1 MKSASCITSFHRCA
15 ACLSTDERRA
25 VRPTCFY
32 ALTDNGGLHQHTHFE
47 MTATAAQTNKHM
59 TFTGPDGRIEA
70 LVDAPQG
77 HMAGIAVV
85 AHPHP
90 LVGGNAEHKIP
101 ATLARLFQRHG
112 WLAVRPNFRGV
123 GGTEGK
129 HDKGIGET
137 EDLLAVIEALRR
149 DHPGMPLALAGFS
162 FGAFV
167 HAHVAQRLTEAG
179 TPPACTI
186 LVGIPSGQVKAQR
199 HYDTPAAPRDALV
212 IHGEEDEVVE
222 LSAVMDWARPQR
234 LPVVVLPGA
243 NHFLTGSFN
252 AFTSVVERHL
262 SSLSR

>member
-1 MKSASCITSFHRCA
+1 M
-15 ACLSTDERRA
+15 TD
-25 VRPTCFY
+25 
-32 ALTDNGGLHQHTHFE
+32 
-47 MTATAAQTNKHM
+47 TATPTTSTATY
-59 TFTGPDGRIEA
+59 TGPAGRIEA
-70 LVDAPQG
+70 VIDAPRG
-77 HMAGIAVV
+77 EMVGICVV

-129 HDKGIGET
+129 HDAGIGET
-137 EDLLAVIEALRR
+137 EDLLAVIDALRR
-149 DHPGMPLALAGFS
+149 EHPGMPLALAGFS

-167 HAHVAQRLTEAG
+167 HAHVAQRLAEAG
-179 TPPACTI
+179 IRPACTI

-199 HYDTPAAPRDALV
+199 YYDTPAAPRDALV
-212 IHGEEDEVVE
+212 IHGEQDEVVE

-234 LPVVVLPGA
+234 LPVVVLSGA

-252 AFTSVVERHL
+252 AFTATVERHL
-262 SSLSR
+262 ASLR

>member
-1 MKSASCITSFHRCA
+1 
-15 ACLSTDERRA
+15 
-25 VRPTCFY
+25 
-32 ALTDNGGLHQHTHFE
+32 
-47 MTATAAQTNKHM
+47 MTATATHTTTLS
-59 TFTGPDGRIEA
+59 TFNGPVGQIEA
-70 LVDAPQG
+70 RIDAPHGQVK
-77 HMAGIAVV
+77 GIAVV

-101 ATLARLFQRHG
+101 TMLARLFQRRG

-123 GGTEGK
+123 GGTEGH

-137 EDLLAVIEALRR
+137 EDLLAVIDALRSE
-149 DHPGMPLALAGFS
+149 HPGVPLALAGFS

-167 HAHVAQRLTEAG
+167 LAHVAQRMAEAG
-179 TPPACTI
+179 TPAACTV

-212 IHGEEDEVVE
+212 IHGEADEVVD
-222 LSAVMDWARPQR
+222 LSAVLDWARPQR

-243 NHFLTGSFN
+243 NHFLTGSLN

-262 SSLSR
+262 ASLD

>member
-1 MKSASCITSFHRCA
+1 
-15 ACLSTDERRA
+15 
-25 VRPTCFY
+25 
-32 ALTDNGGLHQHTHFE
+32 
-47 MTATAAQTNKHM
+47 MTATATKNTGRA
-59 TFTGPDGRIEA
+59 TFTGPAGTIEA
-70 LVDAPQG
+70 LIDAPDG
-77 HMAGIAVV
+77 KVAGVAVV

-90 LVGGNAEHKIP
+90 LIGGNAEHKIP

-112 WLAVRPNFRGV
+112 WQAVRPNFRGV

-137 EDLLAVIEALRR
+137 EDLLAVIDTLRR
-149 DHPGMPLALAGFS
+149 DHPGLPLALAGFS

-167 HAHVAQRLTEAG
+167 HAHVAQRLAEAG

-199 HYDTPAAPRDALV
+199 YYDTPAAPRDALV

-252 AFTSVVERHL
+252 GFTSVVVRHL

>member
-1 MKSASCITSFHRCA
+1 MFA
-15 ACLSTDERRA
+15 
-25 VRPTCFY
+25 
-32 ALTDNGGLHQHTHFE
+32 
-47 MTATAAQTNKHM
+47 
-59 TFTGPDGRIEA
+59 GPVGRIEA
-70 LVDAPQG
+70 LIDMPAGAV
-77 HMAGIAVV
+77 AGIAVV

-101 ATLARLFQRHG
+101 ATLARIFQRRG

-123 GGTEGK
+123 GGTEGH
-129 HDKGIGET
+129 HDRGIGET
-137 EDLLAVIEALRR
+137 DDLLAVIDALRR
-149 DHPGMPLALAGFS
+149 EYPGMPLALAGFS

-167 HAHVAQRLTEAG
+167 HAHVAQRLAG
-179 TPPACTI
+179 EGKPPVCTI

-199 HYDTPAAPRDALV
+199 FYDTPAVPRDALV
-212 IHGEEDEVVE
+212 IHGEADEVVE

-262 SSLSR
+262 SSIAS

>member
-1 MKSASCITSFHRCA
+1 
-15 ACLSTDERRA
+15 
-25 VRPTCFY
+25 
-32 ALTDNGGLHQHTHFE
+32 
-47 MTATAAQTNKHM
+47 MTATATQT
-59 TFTGPDGRIEA
+59 TGTSIFNGPVGRITA
-70 LVDAPQG
+70 LVDAPHGQIKG
-77 HMAGIAVV
+77 VAVV

-123 GGTEGK
+123 GGTEGH

-137 EDLLAVIEALRR
+137 DDLLVVIEALREE
-149 DHPGMPLALAGFS
+149 HPGAPLALAGFS

-167 HAHVAQRLTEAG
+167 HAHVAQRLVEDG
-179 TPPACTI
+179 TPPACTV

-199 HYDTPAAPRDALV
+199 FYDTPAAPRDALV
-212 IHGEEDEVVE
+212 IHGEADEVVE

-252 AFTSVVERHL
+252 AFTAVVERHL
-262 SSLSR
+262 ASLD